1 MQTAEKLPL
10 ELSAGAVKWTL
21 KQLRFILRRESALH
35 TQLAT
40 SSVCIGPAKA
50 SDSYLNMQ
58 NILSAALN
66 TGCDAIHPGFG
77 FLSENSDF
85 ARLCKAC
92 GLVFIGPDYQ
102 VIDSMGNKSAAR
114 ELMKR
119 NGVPVVPG
127 SDGSVLNL
135 CDAKRTA
142 AEIGYPVLVKASAGG
157 RRSRNTSG
165 VVGNG
170 AGGGFFDGQSGSCGM
185 LRGWRCIYR
194 KAYCKS
200 VAHRIS
206 DSR

>member
-1 MQTAEKLPL
+1 MLTRVLIANRGEI
-10 ELSAGAVKWTL
+10 A
-21 KQLRFILRRESALH
+21 LRILRACREAGIETVAVYSKADQEALH
-35 TQLAT
+35 VQLAT
-40 SSVCIGPAKA
+40 QSLCIGPAKA

-114 ELMKR
+114 ELMKK

-135 CDAKRTA
+135 DDAKRI
-142 AEIGYPVLVKASAGG
+142 AEEMGYPVLVKASAGG
-157 RRSRNTSG
+157 GGRGIRQRLLTRPRSFGRPDTAAGYGTS
-165 VVGNG
+165 
-170 AGGGFFDGQSGSCGM
+170 AAA
-185 LRGWRCIYR
+185 LPI
-194 KAYCKS
+194 
-200 VAHRIS
+200 
-206 DSR
+206 

>member
-10 ELSAGAVKWTL
+10 ELSADAVKWTL
-21 KQLRFILRRESALH
+21 KQLRFILRRMNSALH

-119 NGVPVVPG
+119 SGVPVVPG
-127 SDGSVLNL
+127 SEGSVLNL
-135 CDAKRTA
+135 
-142 AEIGYPVLVKASAGG
+142 
-157 RRSRNTSG
+157 
-165 VVGNG
+165 
-170 AGGGFFDGQSGSCGM
+170 
-185 LRGWRCIYR
+185 
-194 KAYCKS
+194 
-200 VAHRIS
+200 
-206 DSR
+206 